1 MRKSYI
7 VLSLILS
14 QALCADDS
22 TSNLTAN
29 FGSTT
34 NGSNGN
40 PSSVTKPNGSEVDNP
55 NTNASSG
62 VDWSGNTN
70 YLNVSTDS
78 LTFSFTDTTKTNL
91 IINNGFTFTNRIPQN
106 NGSTTQATIIITK
119 ANNSGGAGTNF
130 VGDTGIATL
139 DESSNTLNTLIFGS
153 STSTSYSDK
162 ISLGSNINLK
172 VMGFGSVEVKS
183 NLSIASNSTFD
194 ISSVTNITNNGGIVL
209 EGKDSTLKVNS
220 TLTNNGTILMR
231 DGSKI
236 ESVQNL
242 SIGTNPPATSQ
253 GSIIVQGSAE
263 ISSGDKDLKITNQ
276 NITIQNLASKNKTD
290 SSKTDFSQAT
300 LTLSTTKSTS
310 GSLTLGESGKA
321 VNIIGELS
329 KTDKNI
335 TNLEGT
341 SEVGNLVLSGFTTI
355 NASNVSFKNIALSST
370 STSEMKFDSG
380 TLGLENTTMS
390 LGSSLSITAST
401 ASTITLSGQNSITTT
416 GDLTITGTHKLS
428 GEGLLDFMGSTV
440 KLGNNAGNGNN
451 NLNLVGTGSTI
462 VGVKAT
468 NSTSATIETNK
479 LNLSGISLQVFGG
492 STIKNTQ
499 IVLNDSGIYGVDS
512 EGNASDLSFTK
523 NGSST
528 SNIIVKG
535 GTSATISGSNIS
547 FQDQII
553 TLQNT
558 TTPTTLTLQAERGSI
573 TFGSANSGMSK
584 IDGKNTSVSDNLL
597 YLYTPLV
604 QVQAQTDI
612 NKVSIHTDRDI
623 SFEISEGANLKL
635 LNGTEID
642 TSGKIG
648 EQTTYHTLSFT
659 SSGTNQ
665 SQITI
670 NADTKLSASTFLF
683 QNQKVSLSNSGAGVK
698 LNLYS
703 YDSGELSS
711 LDNPST
717 SGSFHFSNTTFSD
730 GSSSTLNL
738 FSGTGGSNLFA
749 NGMTLDNVSLSSCA
763 ISSTTTTSSTC
774 STSSTTT
781 PPPDPAKNKLY
792 AHQGS
797 LTALGKVTIEASAIY
812 GGESGDTTTQGV
824 GVDINVGDSTKYGN
838 LTIKSD
844 TESDTFTLGGTL
856 TIDNSR
862 SSGADSSFDIQLGT
876 TTKKLSDQSLSLQ
889 VNGGLKA
896 IGKSEKQSTTELKA
910 KDFTFGE
917 DAVVTSSSGI
927 FRLNMNG
934 SDNTV
939 TLGKLLD
946 LQGIDSSS
954 VTTKFLV
961 TKGSNQAYGVTLN
974 LHDVSATGNSSVDS
988 NQLSFKDS
996 NISVSNSGSN
1006 GKMTFQ
1012 DRATTTDSLISGTI
1026 ASITLDSG
1034 KLEFKQGNNGNDASI
1049 TLNSG
1054 SAITSGGDSS
1064 FTLKTIKVGSDS
1076 SNNTGLYSLNVSS
1089 GTFTLT
1095 EKSAGNQ
1102 LGAITLGSES
1112 SQGGNGGNFIYQNG
1126 TGDSSYNDITLKDD
1140 ITSYGNSS
1148 ITAKSFTISAKSS
1161 KENYTISSSGGELK
1175 LIAKDSSTSA
1185 LSATADIVLESGS
1198 LGYYGGSNTLSSLT
1212 LSSSSSVSATGDST
1226 LQASGLNL
1234 NGASVSASGGTLTL
1248 KGVSSSTTAGDV
1260 SVGNRGVLT
1269 LKKDNTTLASLS
1281 LSDGSKLSLSANVP
1295 YVTSGSPLGGGVF
1308 GQVVAQSVKFESKSG
1323 TLVQISLNTS
1333 SASSSSYDDSLFAL
1347 REGAITLIDTK
1358 DGITKKTGVA
1368 SYTSITLDDITTNTS
1383 GLTSI
1388 TLTPYLQSGTNTQGQ
1403 SIEAQKLLLNL
1414 SVSQTNVTQL
1424 IESIKDSS
1432 AKETMTNIINSGNNS
1447 SIIQSILQSDNNAF
1461 KVGMAEYISS
1471 GNTAVVQT
1479 ALEYID
1485 GAMSSLEDSM
1495 FASNKIYELIAMLR
1509 TSNVENRMVRGKNP
1523 FMAKTRLASL
1533 IQSLTGTR
1541 YASSDD
1547 SLLLEEEESGV
1558 NYGELW
1564 ANFDGAM
1571 SFSQEENGNSS
1582 LYGFSAGYD
1591 TLLGEQRNY
1600 LLGFFASY
1608 GYGAYSFNYARNNSH
1623 NFGLGL
1629 YTRMSFENSEV
1640 DIILSQNIGLN
1651 HTEIDLGGTS
1661 SYVAQAL
1668 KQTLGYNFYTTD
1680 IEARYGY
1687 VFKVGNE
1694 DSPYYFRPFGGIN
1707 FALIINSSARGD
1719 GEAELGI
1726 QAMSTYQLS
1735 VNVGVEMRKYFGEEN
1750 YFYLLPIL
1758 QKGLLNDGAGAKVG
1772 FYGAEN
1778 LQLTPAYNVDTSMS
1792 LLLGGVGNVG
1802 ENIAVSGGVGVKY
1815 GLEKKDVL
1823 TNWNVGLRY
1832 KF

>member
-14 QALCADDS
+14 QALCAD
-22 TSNLTAN
+22 TAENNLTAN
-29 FGSTT
+29 FGSASST
-34 NGSNGN
+34 SGN
-40 PSSVTKPNGSEVDNP
+40 PSSVTKPNGSDTENP
-55 NTNASSG
+55 NTDANYSS
-62 VDWSGNTN
+62 DWSGSTS
-70 YLNVSTDS
+70 YLNVSTSD
-78 LTFSFTDTTKTNL
+78 LTFAFKSQKTEENL
-91 IINNGFTFTNRIPQN
+91 IINNGFTFTNKIPQN
-106 NGSTTQATIIITK
+106 GNENTSATITITK
-119 ANNSGGAGTNF
+119 ANNSGGAGTNV
-130 VGDTGIATL
+130 VGGVGVSTL
-139 DESSNTLNTLIFGS
+139 DESSNTLKTLIFGS

-209 EGKDSTLKVNS
+209 EGDKSTLKVQNA
-220 TLTNNGTILMR
+220 LINNGTILMR
-231 DGSKI
+231 NGSKI
-236 ESVQNL
+236 ESVSNL
-242 SIGTNPPATSQ
+242 SIDTSPSSGTPQPQ

-263 ISSGDKDLKITNQ
+263 ISSGDQDLTITNQ
-276 NITIQNLASKNKTD
+276 NITIQNLASKNKED

-300 LTLSTTKSTS
+300 LTLSSTKAS

-329 KTDKNI
+329 KTDKTI

-341 SEVGNLVLSGFTTI
+341 SEVGKLVLSGFTTI
-355 NASNVSFKNIALSST
+355 KATNVSFKNVALSST
-370 STSEMKFDSG
+370 TANSMTLDSG

-390 LGSSLSITAST
+390 LGSSSLSITATT
-401 ASTITLSGQNSITTT
+401 ASAITLSGQNSITTT
-416 GDLTITGTHKLS
+416 GELTITGTHKLS
-428 GEGLLDFMGSTV
+428 GDGVLDFMGSSV
-440 KLGNNAGNGNN
+440 KLGNGSA
-451 NLNLVGTGSTI
+451 LNLVGTGSTI

-468 NSTSATIETNK
+468 DSSSPTIETNK
-479 LNLSGISLQVFGG
+479 LNLSGTHLQVFGG

-499 IVLNDSGIYGVDS
+499 IVLNNSGIYGVDS
-512 EGNASDLSFTK
+512 EGNASDLSFVGK
-523 NGSST
+523 DSS
-528 SNIIVKG
+528 SSGGLIVKG

-547 FQDQII
+547 FQDQVI

-558 TTPTTLTLQAERGSI
+558 ATPTTLTLQAERGSI
-573 TFGSANSGMSK
+573 TFGKGSANKGIQINGADSTIS
-584 IDGKNTSVSDNLL
+584 NYLL

-612 NKVSIHTDRDI
+612 KQVSIHTDRDI
-623 SFEISEGANLKL
+623 SFEISEGANLKFL
-635 LNGTEID
+635 GGTEID

-665 SQITI
+665 SQITL
-670 NADTKLSASTFLF
+670 NNDTKLSASTFLF

-698 LNLYS
+698 FNLYS

-749 NGMTLDNVSLSSCA
+749 NSMTLVNVSLSSCA
-763 ISSTTTTSSTC
+763 ISNSTTPSQST
-774 STSSTTT
+774 
-781 PPPDPAKNKLY
+781 KNKLY

-797 LTALGKVTIEASAIY
+797 LTALGSVTIEASAIY
-812 GGESGDTTTQGV
+812 GGESSEAQGV
-824 GVDINVGDSTKYGN
+824 GVDINVGDSTRFGN
-838 LTIKSD
+838 LTLKSD
-844 TESDTFTLGGTL
+844 TKADSFTLGGTL
-856 TIDNSR
+856 TINNSVN
-862 SSGADSSFDIQLGT
+862 SHTGSSFDIELGDST
-876 TTKKLSDQSLSLQ
+876 NSPNKLSSQTISLQ
-889 VNGGLKA
+889 VNGGLTA
-896 IGKSEKQSTTELKA
+896 IGSQTSSVITELKA

-927 FRLNMNG
+927 FRLAMNNG
-934 SDNTV
+934 TNSV

-961 TKGSNQAYGVTLN
+961 AKNGSAYGVTLN
-974 LHDVSATGNSSVDS
+974 LHDVSATGKASVDS
-988 NQLSFKDS
+988 NKLNFQNS
-996 NISVSNSGSN
+996 NISVSSSGSN
-1006 GKMTFQ
+1006 GSMTFQ
-1012 DRATTTDSLISGTI
+1012 DRATTTDSLIGGTI

-1034 KLEFKQGNNGNDASI
+1034 KLEFKQGDSNGDASI
-1049 TLNSG
+1049 TLNAG
-1054 SAITSGGDSS
+1054 STITSSGDSS
-1064 FTLKTIKVGSDS
+1064 LTLKTIKVGNDS
-1076 SNNTGLYSLNVSS
+1076 SGNTGLYSLNVSS
-1089 GTFTLT
+1089 GTFTLKEST
-1095 EKSAGNQ
+1095 AGTQ
-1102 LGAITLGSES
+1102 LGAITLGSED
-1112 SQGGNGGNFIYQNG
+1112 SQGGNGGSFIYQNG
-1126 TGDSSYNDITLKDD
+1126 TGGSSYNDITLKGN

-1148 ITAKSFTISAKSS
+1148 ISAKSFTISAKEDKS
-1161 KENYTISSSGGELK
+1161 KYSISSNGGELK
-1175 LIAKDSSTSA
+1175 LIAQDSSNPT
-1185 LSATADIVLESGS
+1185 LSATADISLNSGS
-1198 LGYYGGSNTLSSLT
+1198 LGYYGSNSTLSSLS
-1212 LSSSSSVSATGDST
+1212 LDSSSSLSATGDST
-1226 LQASGLNL
+1226 LQANGLNL
-1234 NGASVSASGGTLTL
+1234 GGASVSASGGTLTL
-1248 KGVSSSTTAGDV
+1248 KGVSSSTTAGNV
-1260 SVGNRGVLT
+1260 SVGDSGVLT
-1269 LKKDNTTLASLS
+1269 LQKTNSTLASLS
-1281 LSDGSKLSLSANVP
+1281 ISDGSKLTLSANVP
-1295 YVTSGSPLGGGVF
+1295 YVTSSSPLGGGVF
-1308 GQVVAQSVKFESKSG
+1308 GKVIAQSVQFESKSG
-1323 TLVQISLNTS
+1323 ELVQISLDTS

-1358 DGITKKTGVA
+1358 DGITKKNGVA
-1368 SYTSITLDDITTNTS
+1368 SYTSITLDDIVTDTS

-1424 IESIKDSS
+1424 VESIKDSS
-1432 AKETMTNIINSGNNS
+1432 VKESMTSIINSGNNA
-1447 SIIQSILQSDNNAF
+1447 SILESILQSDNNAF

-1479 ALEYID
+1479 SLEYID
-1485 GAMSSLEDSM
+1485 GAINSLGDSM

-1523 FMAKTRLASL
+1523 FMAKTRLSSL
-1533 IQSLTGTR
+1533 IRSISGTR
-1541 YASSDD
+1541 YASNDD

-1571 SFSQEENGNSS
+1571 SFSQEEKGNSS
-1582 LYGFSAGYD
+1582 LYGMSAGYD

-1651 HTEIDLGGTS
+1651 HTEIDLGATN

-1707 FALIINSSARGD
+1707 FALIINSEARGD

-1758 QKGLLNDGAGAKVG
+1758 QKGLLNDGAGTKVG

-1778 LQLTPAYNVDTSMS
+1778 LQVTPDYNVDTSLS

-1802 ENIAVSGGVGVKY
+1802 ENIAVSGGIGVKY
-1815 GLEKKDVL
+1815 GFEKKDIL
-1823 TNWNVGLRY
+1823 TNWNVGIRY

>member
-14 QALCADDS
+14 QALCADTATTD
-22 TSNLTAN
+22 TNLTAN

-40 PSSVTKPNGSEVDNP
+40 PSKVTKPNGTEAPID
-55 NTNASSG
+55 ASNG
-62 VDWSGNTN
+62 DWSGGTS
-70 YLNVSTDS
+70 YLNVSTSDLTFAFSANKETS
-78 LTFSFTDTTKTNL
+78 LTINNNFSFQNK
-91 IINNGFTFTNRIPQN
+91 IPQS
-106 NGSTTQATIIITK
+106 NGSVPQANITITRT
-119 ANNSGGAGTNF
+119 NNSGGVGAGIIGGAG
-130 VGDTGIATL
+130 VGTL

-153 STSTSYSDK
+153 STSTSYGDK
-162 ISLGSNINLK
+162 ISIGSNINLL
-172 VMGFGSVEVKS
+172 VMGFSSVEVKS
-183 NLSIASNSTFD
+183 NLSIASSSTFD

-209 EGKDSTLKVNS
+209 EGDKSTLKVNS

-231 DGSKI
+231 NGSKI
-236 ESVQNL
+236 QSVSNL

-263 ISSGDKDLKITNQ
+263 ISSGDQDLTITNQ

-310 GSLTLGESGKA
+310 GSLTLGDSDKA

-329 KTDKNI
+329 KTDKTI

-341 SEVGNLVLSGFTTI
+341 SEVGELKLSGFTSI
-355 NASNVSFKNIALSST
+355 QAKNVSFKNVVLSST
-370 STSEMKFDSG
+370 TANSMTLDSG

-390 LGSSLSITAST
+390 LGSSSLSITAKT
-401 ASTITLSGQNSITTT
+401 ASAITLTGQNSITTT
-416 GDLTITGTHKLS
+416 GALTIIGTHKLS
-428 GEGLLDFMGSTV
+428 GDGVLDFMGSSV
-440 KLGNNAGNGNN
+440 KLGDGSN

-468 NSTSATIETNK
+468 SSSSATIETNK
-479 LNLSGISLQVFGG
+479 LNLSGTHLQVFGG

-499 IVLNDSGIYGVDS
+499 IVLNNSGIYGIDS
-512 EGNASDLSFTK
+512 EGNASDLSFVGK
-523 NGSST
+523 DSGSGGL
-528 SNIIVKG
+528 IVKG

-547 FQDQII
+547 FQDQVI

-558 TTPTTLTLQAERGSI
+558 SSPTTLTLQAERGSI
-573 TFGSANSGMSK
+573 TFGSASSGMSK

-612 NKVSIHTDRDI
+612 KQVSIHTDRDI

-635 LNGTEID
+635 LSGTEID

-659 SSGTNQ
+659 SSGNQ
-665 SQITI
+665 SQITL
-670 NADTKLSASTFLF
+670 NQDTKLSASTFLF
-683 QNQKVSLSNSGAGVK
+683 QNQKVSLSSSGAGVK
-698 LNLYS
+698 FNLYS

-730 GSSSTLNL
+730 GTSSTLNL

-749 NGMTLDNVSLSSCA
+749 NGMTLVNVSLSSCT
-763 ISSTTTTSSTC
+763 ISGTTTTSSTC
-774 STSSTTT
+774 STSSTQ
-781 PPPDPAKNKLY
+781 PAQTAPKNKLY

-812 GGESGDTTTQGV
+812 GGESSEAQGV
-824 GVDINVGDSTKYGN
+824 GVDINVGNSTKYGS

-844 TESDTFTLGGTL
+844 TDSDTFTLGGTL

-862 SSGADSSFDIQLGT
+862 SGGADSSFDIQLGT

-896 IGKSEKQSTTELKA
+896 IGESEKQSTTELKA

-961 TKGSNQAYGVTLN
+961 KNSQGAYGVTLN
-974 LHDVSATGNSSVDS
+974 LHDVLATGNASVDS
-988 NQLSFKDS
+988 NQLGFKDS
-996 NISVSNSGSN
+996 NISVSNSGTN
-1006 GKMTFQ
+1006 GSMTFQ

-1034 KLEFKQGNNGNDASI
+1034 KLEFKDKYGSNASI
-1049 TLNSG
+1049 TLNAS
-1054 SAITSGGDSS
+1054 STITSSGDSS
-1064 FTLKTIKVGSDS
+1064 LTLKTIQVGKDS
-1076 SNNTGLYSLNVSS
+1076 SNNDGLYSLNVSS
-1089 GTFTLT
+1089 GTFTLKEST
-1095 EKSAGNQ
+1095 AGNQ

-1112 SQGGNGGNFIYQNG
+1112 SQGGEGGSFIYKNG
-1126 TGDSSYNDITLKDD
+1126 DPSNYNAITLKGN

-1148 ITAKSFTISAKSS
+1148 IQANSFTISAKEDKS
-1161 KENYTISSSGGELK
+1161 KYSISSNGGELK
-1175 LIAKDSSTSA
+1175 LIAQGSSA
-1185 LSATADIVLESGS
+1185 LSATADISLNSGS
-1198 LGYYGGSNTLSSLT
+1198 LGYYGSNGTLSSLS
-1212 LSSSSSVSATGDST
+1212 LDSSSSLSATGDST
-1226 LQASGLNL
+1226 LQANGLNL

-1248 KGVSSSTTAGDV
+1248 KGINSSTKAGNV
-1260 SVGNRGVLT
+1260 SVGNGGVLK
-1269 LKKDNTTLASLS
+1269 LEKNNTTLASLS
-1281 LSDGSKLSLSANVP
+1281 VSEGSKLTLSANVP
-1295 YVTSGSPLGGGVF
+1295 YITSDEPLGGGVF
-1308 GQVVAQSVKFESKSG
+1308 GQVIAQSVQFESKSG
-1323 TLVQISLNTS
+1323 GLVQISLKTS

-1347 REGAITLIDTK
+1347 REGAITLISTEN
-1358 DGITKKTGVA
+1358 GIQKKSGNA
-1368 SYTSITLDDITTNTS
+1368 SYTNITLNDIVTDTS

-1388 TLTPYLQSGTNTQGQ
+1388 TLTPYLDMATNTQGQ
-1403 SIEAQKLLLNL
+1403 SIVKNLLLNL

-1424 IESIKDSS
+1424 VESIKDSS
-1432 AKETMTNIINSGNNS
+1432 AKETMTSIINSGNNA
-1447 SIIQSILQSDNNAF
+1447 SILESILQSDNNAF

-1479 ALEYID
+1479 SLEYIN

-1523 FMAKTRLASL
+1523 FMAKTRLSSL
-1533 IQSLTGTR
+1533 IRSISGTR
-1541 YASSDD
+1541 YASNDD
-1547 SLLLEEEESGV
+1547 SLLLEEEESGI

-1571 SFSQEENGNSS
+1571 SFSQEEKGNSS
-1582 LYGFSAGYD
+1582 LYGMSAGYD

-1651 HTEIDLGGTS
+1651 HTEIDLGATN

-1726 QAMSTYQLS
+1726 QAMNTYQLS

-1778 LQLTPAYNVDTSMS
+1778 LQLTPAYNVDTSLS

-1802 ENIAVSGGVGVKY
+1802 ENVAVSGGVGVKY
-1815 GLEKKDVL
+1815 GFEKKDIL
-1823 TNWNVGLRY
+1823 TNWNVGIRY